1 MPPVR
6 VSTKGQIVLPAE
18 MRRRYGMEP
27 GTVVE
32 VVDAGDHVVVVP
44 HLTEPVAE
52 LRGILGRKTEGEK
65 PLTEALLESRRAEAA
80 RERADGNSPGHS
92 PE

>member
-80 RERADGNSPGHS
+80 RERADGNSSGDS